1 MDVTLDTRGT
11 VNGDTVYRKI
21 VVRTLPL
28 LMIGYILN
36 YIDRSNIGFAK
47 LEFMGDLGITE
58 AAFGLGAGL
67 FYLGYSAFEI
77 PSNMMLHK
85 VGARLTLL
93 RIMVC
98 WGLVAAAF
106 SLMTGPYS
114 YYALRLL
121 LGIAEAGF
129 FPGVLLYISFWVPS
143 SRRAGYTAMFMS
155 SMAIAGIVGGPV
167 SGLIMR
173 GMDEVWGMHGW
184 QWLFIIEGLPTVAM
198 GFVIYYMLADN
209 PADATWLSDY
219 EKRILQQEFETED
232 AAKARTGTSHGHFGA
247 ALRDL
252 RFYSMAGMSI
262 SLVAGA
268 AGLQI
273 WLPTVIR
280 NSGVTDYFHVGL
292 LAAVPFICAVVVQ
305 QLVAR
310 HSDRV
315 QERRWHAAIPTM
327 ISACGWLALTQVH
340 DNLLLA
346 MIVLTVI
353 ACGYMGATGPFWA
366 MPSKYLSG
374 TAAAGG
380 LALIAMLGGVGS
392 FFSPTIVG
400 WLASNLG
407 SITYGYAYYGSL
419 LIVGPLIMLYGTYR
433 IERSSKA

>member
-21 VVRTLPL
+21 VLRTLPL

-47 LEFMGDLGITE
+47 LEFMGDLGMTE

-77 PSNMMLHK
+77 PSNLMLHK

-98 WGLVAAAF
+98 WGLVAASF

-114 YYALRLL
+114 YYTLRLL

-173 GMDEVWGMHGW
+173 GMEGVWGMHGW
-184 QWLFIIEGLPTVAM
+184 QWLFIMEGLPTVAM
-198 GFVIYYMLADN
+198 GFVIYFMLADS
-209 PADATWLSDY
+209 PADAAWLSDQ
-219 EKRILQQEFETED
+219 EKRILQQEFDSED
-232 AAKARTGTSHGHFGA
+232 ATKARTGTSHGHFGA
-247 ALRDL
+247 ALRDI
-252 RFYSMAGMSI
+252 RFYSMAGMSV

-292 LAAVPFICAVVVQ
+292 LAAIPFICAVIVQ

-407 SITYGYAYYGSL
+407 SITYGYVYYGVL

-433 IERSSKA
+433 IEQGSTA